1 MIGYVRIQTPPT
13 DDDYVVIKNVDLVKP
28 RSMRD
33 VKQTVVNN
41 DKDSENEEK
50 RRNSKNNLGN
60 ARMLGDDDELNLK
73 VVYKDTLEE
82 KDWLID
88 RTPQF
93 RSRCIRVAREKLAK
107 EEAERAMRDSIN
119 QLKDRERGKRL
130 ETLHQRAKQIRTDDD
145 WKIDRSKGDP
155 VAVQKLRGL
164 AMYFR
169 WSRMVRRLLNIVRL
183 KEVDEDWNLNPETRA
198 DARVKFGKLFM
209 VMRWKSLMHKLLQ
222 IHNRRERKELL
233 RYY

>member
-13 DDDYVVIKNVDLVKP
+13 EDDYVVIKNVDLVKP

-41 DKDSENEEK
+41 DKDSESEEK

-107 EEAERAMRDSIN
+107 EEAER
-119 QLKDRERGKRL
+119 KK
-130 ETLHQRAKQIRTDDD
+130 
-145 WKIDRSKGDP
+145 
-155 VAVQKLRGL
+155 
-164 AMYFR
+164 
-169 WSRMVRRLLNIVRL
+169 
-183 KEVDEDWNLNPETRA
+183 KEEEWT
-198 DARVKFGKLFM
+198 M
-209 VMRWKSLMHKLLQ
+209 
-222 IHNRRERKELL
+222 
-233 RYY
+233 